1 MTIKNA
7 ILSSALLAAAAF
19 CASQPVSAATVYWT
33 DWTSAT
39 VGTLNGSATGTI
51 TTLGGPITVTYT
63 GEVTSQTNINN
74 TYPSWQPASTY
85 ADGVII
91 SNAPTFGDIIA
102 QNGGPNT
109 GINKI
114 VFSQAITNPVM
125 SIWSLGQGGINTN
138 YTFPVGTNFSILV
151 GGPSNEYGGGALVYN
166 GGANSVTGSEGN
178 GSLQFL
184 GTFSEITFTNTVFEG
199 WYGFTLGV
207 QGIAPPPTGGVPEP
221 LTLSLFGA
229 GLAGAVAMRRRRR

>member
-1 MTIKNA
+1 MTKKTA
-7 ILSSALLAAAAF
+7 FLSSAILAATMLCGVQAA
-19 CASQPVSAATVYWT
+19 SAATVYWT

-39 VGTLNGSATGTI
+39 VGTVTGSATGTI
-51 TTLGGPITVTYT
+51 NTSGGPITVTYS
-63 GEVTSQTNINN
+63 GEVASQTVTNG
-74 TYPSWQPASTY
+74 TYPSWTPASTY
-85 ADGVII
+85 ADGVTID
-91 SNAPTFGDIIA
+91 NAPNFGDIIA

-109 GINKI
+109 GVNRI

-125 SIWSLGQGGINTN
+125 SIWSLGNGGVNTN

-151 GGPSNEYGGGALVYN
+151 GGPSAEYGGSSLVYN
-166 GGANSVTGSEGN
+166 GAANSITGTEGN

-207 QGIAPPPTGGVPEP
+207 QGIAPPQTGGVPEP

-229 GLAGAVAMRRRRR
+229 GLAGAVAMRRRRK